1 MLRLVLFAIR
11 CVDTEEAVGL
21 YSAPHLETLWWM
33 VEAIIDPH
41 DCEYCVVDAPAA
53 ITWPGKV
60 PAIGVEREE
69 DDESIEALSRD
80 LSFEFAL
87 SDVLHCEIIKSWIK
101 MPSAPEPGE
110 KYPKILREWKR

>member
-1 MLRLVLFAIR
+1 MLLLVLFAVR
-11 CVDTEEAVGL
+11 CVDTKEAVGL
-21 YSAPHLETLWWM
+21 YWAPDLETLWWM